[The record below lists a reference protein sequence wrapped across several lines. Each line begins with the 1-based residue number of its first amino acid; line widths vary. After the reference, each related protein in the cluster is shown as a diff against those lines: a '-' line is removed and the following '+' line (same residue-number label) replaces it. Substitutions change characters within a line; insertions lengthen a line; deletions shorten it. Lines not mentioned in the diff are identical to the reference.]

1 MNKSGCKDPA
11 AERAISHE
19 TKRERL
25 RKKHKVKEGDV
36 IKMFLPVRDKANE
49 RTEDKIVKVRI
60 REIDTN
66 IITAILPSGLIES
79 FTWWEFEQRRR

>member
-1 MNKSGCKDPA
+1 MNKSGCKDPV

-25 RKKHKVKEGDV
+25 RKKHKVKEGDI
-36 IKMFLPVRDKANE
+36 IKMFLPVQDKANE
-49 RTEDKIVKVRI
+49 RTENKTVKVRI
-60 REIDTN
+60 REIHTN
-66 IITAILPSGLIES
+66 IVTVILPSGLLEN

>member
-1 MNKSGCKDPA
+1 MNKSGCKDPV

-36 IKMFLPVRDKANE
+36 IKMFLPVRDNANE
-49 RTEDKIVKVRI
+49 RTENKTVKVKI
-60 REIDTN
+60 REIHIN
-66 IITAILPSGLIES
+66 IVTVMLPSGIVES